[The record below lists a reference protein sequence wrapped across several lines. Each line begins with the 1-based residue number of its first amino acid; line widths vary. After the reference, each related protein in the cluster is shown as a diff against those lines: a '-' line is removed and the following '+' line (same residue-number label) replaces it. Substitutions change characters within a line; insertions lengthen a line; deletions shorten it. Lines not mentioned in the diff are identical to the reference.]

1 MFIRTLVAGL
11 LFLGSILGFC
21 DSRAS
26 DRLLSSIVGVYL
38 GEIES
43 DPYWVE
49 VKTEFYPDSVSVIGK
64 YRYEDKGGWDEG
76 TLSNIRLSDEC
87 VDERHKVRDTTSV
100 DSLSTFNIDDKEG
113 DSPVVGLFGA
123 AGKVKRKQSS
133 IIWTEKQERDAG
145 NSGICIAGT
154 WKDSYGQG
162 PVWFRFSPSRDH
174 FSGYYQGPDGEPA
187 NWNGSSSISP
197 QHLSKSSEKKVAGDS
212 TAREETRIVSTEGES
227 FYQRVD
233 ETGIGETKEYA
244 IKEAHF
250 FALERELTTLVGYQ
264 AEGEVGRWFRMA
276 FDRDFDSFKKRYF
289 TPNTGERRCTV
300 NDSGKHV
307 CSIEGSL
314 KLAALKADM
323 RKVVKTKERMLSDDL
338 VFFLSSADAVDA
350 TAEQGPKWKG
360 HANYFVDQLVGI
372 FVRKGHRII
381 IGKKGLQ
388 AVDDGKVDYGLEVKR
403 IDFTDFRQGRDYI
416 SGVLRVLFR
425 LTHMGSSTVL
435 ASIPITVNAEVQSDS
450 EAVLVTELSRKV
462 SMQIALN
469 VTETVITFQR
479 EQGGAAV
486 QAEAKPGQETYF
498 LRLMGLE
505 QRDRKELKALRQS
518 IRTMFPDSAPS
529 TDPDQSD
536 ATQTTIAFST
546 VEAVNCDDVL
556 DYFYEAYNDLPGF
569 DATCLGRNEFSLYF
583 RLPSAQPIA
592 VEKSNQNSS
601 GKSKAAVSCQGNWQE
616 KLECR
621 DQ

>member
-1 MFIRTLVAGL
+1 MGTNRERISMCRIKRRPASIPRLWRSFFTILS
-11 LFLGSILGFC
+11 FLTVSPCYSVVSTQYGQVDESDLNQIAKSVGFSLDSGQTSTWANSNTGRSGSTVVNRSYRSGTGEQCRELMVNMP
-21 DSRAS
+21 
-26 DRLLSSIVGVYL
+26 VGVQMRSFFAQ
-38 GEIES
+38 G
-43 DPYWVE
+43 
-49 VKTEFYPDSVSVIGK
+49 
-64 YRYEDKGGWDEG
+64 
-76 TLSNIRLSDEC
+76 C
-87 VDERHKVRDTTSV
+87 QQTSGNWILTGSQV
-100 DSLSTFNIDDKEG
+100 FTD
-113 DSPVVGLFGA
+113 LFGRYK
-123 AGKVKRKQSS
+123 GR
-133 IIWTEKQERDAG
+133 
-145 NSGICIAGT
+145 
-154 WKDSYGQG
+154 
-162 PVWFRFSPSRDH
+162 RF
-174 FSGYYQGPDGEPA
+174 
-187 NWNGSSSISP
+187 
-197 QHLSKSSEKKVAGDS
+197 
-212 TAREETRIVSTEGES
+212 TVSTEGES

-479 EQGGAAV
+479 EQGGADV